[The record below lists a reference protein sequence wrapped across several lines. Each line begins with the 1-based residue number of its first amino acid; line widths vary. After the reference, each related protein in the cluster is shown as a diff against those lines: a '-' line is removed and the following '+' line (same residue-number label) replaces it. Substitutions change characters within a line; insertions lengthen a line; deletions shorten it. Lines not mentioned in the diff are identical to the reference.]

1 MAHRAASPVTR
12 ARSTAAAP
20 ARRIRTDAVAADV
33 LELLALGDDPDL
45 EVVLQRILQA
55 ARRLVGARYAALGV
69 PDGRGGFARF
79 VTSGISEKRAAQ
91 IGDLPRTHGV
101 LGVLLEEGPILLADI
116 RKHPRFGYY
125 PTHHPEMTDFL
136 GVPITHRGE
145 VLGNLFASGHRSA
158 RFSKQD
164 QRALET
170 LAAYA
175 GVAIANADLYTRAQQ
190 LAVIEERNRVVRE
203 LHDAATQSLFSLVF
217 AARAA
222 ALSTRDETARA
233 ALQGFE
239 QRTSAALQELRQLVH
254 ALRPKSLERDGLP
267 STLTDH
273 ADALR
278 RGGADVQVDVDPVAR
293 LSLDEEH
300 ALEALNNAMRHA
312 PGAAVQVSLRRTG
325 NATVLRIRDEGQGF
339 DPGALRRTRRSLGM
353 STMRE
358 RAAQIGAR
366 LEVQSE
372 PGTGTTVIVRL
383 PTRKSAA

>member
-1 MAHRAASPVTR
+1 MGRGRVEFGLLRWRSRRPGRHDRRVIADAATRRADGAGGSCRDAAHAGNAVRPKLSRRRGLRLQRRPRCADRYRDNSGEGIHMAHRAASPVTR
-12 ARSTAAAP
+12 ARSNAAAP

-45 EVVLQRILQA
+45 DLVLQRILQA
-55 ARRLVGARYAALGV
+55 ARRLVAARYAALGV

-91 IGDLPRTHGV
+91 IGELPRTHGV

-125 PTHHPEMTDFL
+125 PQHHPEMTDFL

-217 AARAA
+217 AAR
-222 ALSTRDETARA
+222 
-233 ALQGFE
+233 
-239 QRTSAALQELRQLVH
+239 
-254 ALRPKSLERDGLP
+254 
-267 STLTDH
+267 
-273 ADALR
+273 
-278 RGGADVQVDVDPVAR
+278 
-293 LSLDEEH
+293 
-300 ALEALNNAMRHA
+300 
-312 PGAAVQVSLRRTG
+312 
-325 NATVLRIRDEGQGF
+325 
-339 DPGALRRTRRSLGM
+339 
-353 STMRE
+353 
-358 RAAQIGAR
+358 
-366 LEVQSE
+366 
-372 PGTGTTVIVRL
+372 
-383 PTRKSAA
+383 